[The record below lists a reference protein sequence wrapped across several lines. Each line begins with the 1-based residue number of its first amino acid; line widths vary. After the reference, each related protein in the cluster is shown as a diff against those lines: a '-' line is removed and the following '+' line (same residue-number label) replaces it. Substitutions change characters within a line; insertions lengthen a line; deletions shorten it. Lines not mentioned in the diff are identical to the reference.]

1 MGFND
6 ITDLF
11 LKNTILFA
19 ISIAVL
25 STFINELVFSFINDI
40 VLPILD
46 RDSNDD
52 NEPDINKIKTMTVK
66 TSGITF
72 RVGSFIISLIRFIV
86 LIFILFIIALIILH
100 STKKKK

>member
-1 MGFND
+1 MVFSQ

-52 NEPDINKIKTMTVK
+52 NEPDINKIRHMTVK

-72 RVGSFIISLIRFIV
+72 KVGSFIISLIRFIV
-86 LIFILFIIALIILH
+86 LIFILFVIALIILH
-100 STKKKK
+100 TTKKK